1 MARSRSWT
9 RKHRSL
15 MASAM
20 GWHGGAYPG
29 ANPRRP
35 TAGHG
40 LDAGVEANT
49 LHAMHVMV
57 PKERTLPAAKTVE
70 GHGHRDGHVDAN
82 HAGLYLVGEGA
93 RRVAVPGE
101 DGGAVA
107 VLVLVDQV
115 ESVRKAGNAQ
125 YGEHGTK

>member
-1 MARSRSWT
+1 MARSRSRT

-20 GWHGGAYPG
+20 GGHGSAYPG

-40 LDAGVEANT
+40 LDAGIEANP

-57 PKERTLPAAKTVE
+57 AKERTLPAAKTVE
-70 GHGHRDGHVDAN
+70 GHRHRDRHIDTN
-82 HAGLYLVGEGA
+82 HPGLHLVGEGA
-93 RRVAVPGE
+93 RRVSVAGE

-115 ESVRKAGNAQ
+115 ESG
-125 YGEHGTK
+125 